1 MRRWNLWLAGAALTT
16 LVFAVASAAQVRVEV
31 PAASGQINVK
41 FSERADEGQA
51 DRLRDLAARLKPISD
66 QLDNLDQIDI
76 VVIHSEREFE
86 RDLGGTA
93 EGRQAAVS
101 YVRGILFLSP
111 LSWQRNPTDE
121 ALEYEMEEALVRY
134 VTTRLAGGNRLPDWL
149 VDGLV
154 RVLTKRP
161 AAPATAEGVAQRAP
175 LLLAQF
181 DADDPN
187 VGYWAV
193 RYLVEARG
201 GLTAIRQLLRLTS
214 QRPDTFVENLQLVY
228 GVPVGELERDWRGW
242 LERLVEEDKRRREG
256 GVQEG
261 PLIKEQN
268 RD

>member
-1 MRRWNLWLAGAALTT
+1 MRRWNVLLAGAALTT
-16 LVFAVASAAQVRVEV
+16 LVFVPAAAQVRVEV

-51 DRLRDLAARLKPISD
+51 DRLRDLAARLKPIAD
-66 QLDNLDQIDI
+66 QLENLDRIDI
-76 VVIHSEREFE
+76 VIIHSEREFK
-86 RDLGGTA
+86 RDLGGTG
-93 EGRQAAVS
+93 EGRLAAVS
-101 YVRGILFLSP
+101 YVRGILFFSP

-134 VTTRLAGGNRLPDWL
+134 VANRMAGGNRLPDWL
-149 VDGLV
+149 TDGLV
-154 RVLTKRP
+154 RVLAKRP
-161 AAPATAEGVAQRAP
+161 AAPATAELVAQRAP

-228 GVPVGELERDWRGW
+228 GVPVGELEGDWRGW

-261 PLIKEQN
+261 PLIKQQN